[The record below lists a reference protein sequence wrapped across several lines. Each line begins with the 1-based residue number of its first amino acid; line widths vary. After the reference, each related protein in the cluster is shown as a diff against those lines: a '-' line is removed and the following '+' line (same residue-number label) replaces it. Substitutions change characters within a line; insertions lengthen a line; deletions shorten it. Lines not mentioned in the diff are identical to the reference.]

1 MSKIVIK
8 FLKRAEDDMADIY
21 RYIAEDLQSPQAAIR
36 QFDSIAEA
44 IQTLEIFLER
54 CAIVEELLVLGIK
67 VRRLLVKNYSVF
79 YHFDNDTVT
88 ILRVL
93 HQSRSLDRL
102 ISEIGQK
109 ED

>member
-1 MSKIVIK
+1 M
-8 FLKRAEDDMADIY
+8 EDIY
-21 RYIAEDLQSPQAAIR
+21 RYIAEELQSPQAAMR

-44 IQTLEIFLER
+44 IQTLEVFPER
-54 CAIVEELLVLGIK
+54 CAIVEELLVLGIR

-79 YHFDNDTVT
+79 YRFDNDIVT

-109 ED
+109 DE